1 MRILKASADLYFQNG
16 AGRDDSFVSV
26 LKVPTSA
33 QGFIDGALLSVSA
46 STELL
51 CASAQLLKSTS
62 ECAAKVQTL
71 YSTCVRSTRPGDFS
85 SLRYFLLCAFMP
97 QCFLNR
103 GRIEKALKW
112 CVRGQKANP
121 INPLGYVPG
130 ATMLVK
136 ARHSA
141 VISQLR

>member
-51 CASAQLLKSTS
+51 CASAQLLK
-62 ECAAKVQTL
+62 K
-71 YSTCVRSTRPGDFS
+71 YIRVRGKSAD
-85 SLRYFLLCAFMP
+85 SLLHMCAFY
-97 QCFLNR
+97 
-103 GRIEKALKW
+103 E
-112 CVRGQKANP
+112 
-121 INPLGYVPG
+121 
-130 ATMLVK
+130 
-136 ARHSA
+136 AR
-141 VISQLR
+141 